1 MGLYLNLFSL
11 YLELPIDI
19 RTANTFN
26 KTAIK
31 QKRSTAQVDVLWSH
45 ISNTEHSGGAV
56 PR

>member
-1 MGLYLNLFSL
+1 LLNLFSL

-31 QKRSTAQVDVLWSH
+31 QKRSTAQVDVLWNH
-45 ISNTEHSGGAV
+45 ISNTGHSGGAV